1 MNKLSI
7 LPNNIGMAN
16 VCSVPL
22 SYIFQRGQGIKVLS
36 LIAKKCASCNYL
48 LPNLYKK
55 HVGGY
60 EGAIVLKPKPG
71 VYLDDPVSVLDYTSL
86 YPSSM
91 ISDNLSH
98 DTIVE
103 DSKWQGE
110 YGKVF

>member
-7 LPNNIGMAN
+7 LPNNIVLAN
-16 VCSVPL
+16 VCGVPL

-55 HVGGY
+55 HVGY

-71 VYLDDPVSVLDYTSL
+71 VYLDEPVSCIRL
-86 YPSSM
+86 Y
-91 ISDNLSH
+91 IALSFIY
-98 DTIVE
+98 D
-103 DSKWQGE
+103 
-110 YGKVF
+110 